1 MKVRVRVQVG
11 VWVGVGFRVRV
22 RVGFQVRDRGRV
34 RVRSPL
40 LGRVIGVRTHVK
52 LVGRLEVHL
61 HWVKVR
67 VRVRG

>member
-1 MKVRVRVQVG
+1 MKVRVRVQV
-11 VWVGVGFRVRV
+11 RVRV
-22 RVGFQVRDRGRV
+22 RARVRVRDRGRAKVRV

-40 LGRVIGVRTHVK
+40 IGRVIGVGTHVE

-61 HWVKVR
+61 HWVR